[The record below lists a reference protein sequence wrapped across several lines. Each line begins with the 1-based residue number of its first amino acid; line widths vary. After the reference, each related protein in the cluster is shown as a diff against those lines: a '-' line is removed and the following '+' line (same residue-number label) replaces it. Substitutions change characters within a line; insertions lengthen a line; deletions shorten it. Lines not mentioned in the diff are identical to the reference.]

1 MPQLSRRTVLRGLG
15 AGAGAAVAAPALLA
29 GTAVA
34 APAVPGLRTG
44 DNPVVRENR
53 APGSGRWAV
62 GCDETSGV
70 DPVHP
75 EIEGRADRDSV
86 APGETLRLR
95 LSTAGATVSVYRIG
109 HYGGAR
115 ARHLLTETGV
125 GTVWTLEV
133 PDTWVSG
140 LHLAVLTTPGGHRAH
155 VHFVVRE
162 PARPSGVLHVV
173 SGDVGA
179 EASVVRWLEEEGYDV
194 TYATGRDVREGRVS
208 PARYGVLVHI
218 GTRPAAARGARVVAL
233 PRPFALS
240 EPGRTEEAARQAAAA
255 AVEAAAPSAPAAV
268 SRSRS

>member
-15 AGAGAAVAAPALLA
+15 AGTGAAVAAPALLA
-29 GTAVA
+29 GTAAA
-34 APAVPGLRTG
+34 APAVPPARTG

-53 APGSGRWAV
+53 APGSGGWAI
-62 GCDETSGV
+62 GDDETSGV
-70 DPVHP
+70 DPARP

-95 LSTAGATVSVYRIG
+95 LSAAGATVSVYRVG

-115 ARHLLTETGV
+115 ARRLLTEAAA

-133 PDTWVSG
+133 PAAWVSG
-140 LHLAVLTTPGGHRAH
+140 LHLAVLTTPAGRRAH

-162 PARPSGVLHVV
+162 PARPSGVLHVL
-173 SGDVGA
+173 SGDAGA

-194 TYATGRDVREGRVS
+194 TYATRRDVREGRVD
-208 PARYGVLVHI
+208 PARHGVLVQV
-218 GTRPAAARGARVVAL
+218 GTRPAAVRGARVVAL
-233 PRPFALS
+233 PRPLALS
-240 EPGRTEEAARQAAAA
+240 EPGRTEEAARQAASEAI
-255 AVEAAAPSAPAAV
+255 EAAAGTAV